1 MALLQD
7 WTEEASKRVVHI
19 TDAPPHGKQYQN
31 PTYTHKDFHPEGSPE
46 GIVLEDMMKEFCKKD
61 IDYQV
66 IKLNKDVDRMIEV
79 MKESH
84 QELEV
89 TDMTGSDRD
98 IIQRAQAQ
106 VLPSS
111 MQAP

>member
-1 MALLQD
+1 
-7 WTEEASKRVVHI
+7 
-19 TDAPPHGKQYQN
+19 
-31 PTYTHKDFHPEGSPE
+31 
-46 GIVLEDMMKEFCKKD
+46 MKEFCKKD

-98 IIQRAQAQ
+98 IIQRA
-106 VLPSS
+106 
-111 MQAP
+111 